1 MSAPL
6 IIGVDPATLTGIC
19 WGKPGETPRLE
30 SRKFRVSPLDKVE
43 DLFGRAASFWT
54 DMLSRVQPD
63 IVAIEAPVRVLG
75 TSNDDTTTLT
85 RGLYA
90 IFAGLAKAQGVRV
103 LPAQVSTWRKY
114 FLGHGHLAGAVAKR
128 ECLTRC
134 TLMGWPAPDHNA
146 AEAAGIWLW
155 ACVMEAPQL
164 APRPEPLFVEGV
176 VS

>member
-6 IIGVDPATLTGIC
+6 IIGVDPATLTGLC
-19 WGKPGETPRLE
+19 WGRVGETPRLE

-43 DLFGRAASFWT
+43 DLFGRAAYYWANILEGL
-54 DMLSRVQPD
+54 DPVV
-63 IVAIEAPVRVLG
+63 VAVEAPVRIIG

-90 IFAGLAKAQGVRV
+90 IFAGLARARSIRV
-103 LPAQVSTWRKY
+103 LPAQISTWRKY

-128 ECLTRC
+128 ECLRRC

-155 ACVMEAPQL
+155 ACAMEAPQL
-164 APRPEPLFVEGV
+164 AKRPEPLFVEGV